1 MSDENSYINQ
11 IRALAGNR
19 KLLYVATRAVI
30 LADDGQV
37 LFIRRRDNGNW
48 ALPSGG
54 MELEE
59 TVFECMVREVREETG
74 LEVHSATP
82 LAIYS
87 GPKYDHT
94 TDAGHPYQFIFITF
108 RVDQWDGEL
117 LTETEET
124 IDARFFN
131 LDDLPEMNPHYLEV
145 LGDLEVFD
153 GQLIMK

>member
-11 IRALAGNR
+11 IRALAGDR

-30 LADDGQV
+30 RDEDGKV

-59 TVFECMVREVREETG
+59 TVYECIVREVREETG
-74 LEVHSATP
+74 LEVHDAVP
-82 LAIYS
+82 MAIYS

-94 TDAGHPYQFIFITF
+94 TDAGQPYQFIFITF
-108 RVDQWDGEL
+108 RVDKWDGLL

-124 IDARFFN
+124 IDARFFALDN
-131 LDDLPEMNPHYLEV
+131 LPKMNPHYLDV
-145 LGDLEVFD
+145 LADLQIFD
-153 GQLIMK
+153 GTLLLK